1 MTVPVPEMDTEGV
14 DAAESVNR
22 AVPVRAPLPVAPL
35 DSVAVALMLAVAD
48 TVKLLVA
55 VGAAER
61 EPKAVADLPA
71 VEVTD
76 TEPVADTD
84 SVPVGEVEEVVDTEP
99 DTQ

>member
-84 SVPVGEVEEVVDTEP
+84 SVQVL
-99 DTQ
+99 